1 MPGGRLLV
9 VDYQNK
15 RYSVFD
21 TAGTFL
27 MSAPRR
33 LFPGSVVKPWQG
45 AVDSQG
51 RVIEWQRV
59 MSSDDPAR
67 LRGVLIR
74 TDSTFA
80 PRDTLDLALPEIDE
94 VLVAVGGGVAR
105 YTILLAPSLR
115 WRLDGRRGHFW
126 SSGSMDYR
134 LVQASIAGDTLMI
147 VEREYKPI
155 PVRPEERDEAAE
167 YLRRVGA
174 RVPAS
179 RNPQYRQAFS
189 SFLID
194 SEGFLWVVPTL
205 ERRIRVRR
213 VRSRGELPG
222 PGILSGRAGA
232 VPDSRHHRRRDL
244 RRGGGRPGRGVRRA
258 PGDRAAE
265 LNPSARGLC
274 RPAHHVPGEHS
285 GSPGGVSAS
294 QEPEARPSPWRRG
307 SPPARVLPGGT
318 GRETPGSSTADRSM
332 ATNDS
337 S

>member
-94 VLVAVGGGVAR
+94 VLVAVGGASRGIKSRSPPRYAGGSMAGVG
-105 YTILLAPSLR
+105 IS
-115 WRLDGRRGHFW
+115 GRRDRWITGW
-126 SSGSMDYR
+126 S
-134 LVQASIAGDTLMI
+134 
-147 VEREYKPI
+147 
-155 PVRPEERDEAAE
+155 
-167 YLRRVGA
+167 
-174 RVPAS
+174 
-179 RNPQYRQAFS
+179 
-189 SFLID
+189 
-194 SEGFLWVVPTL
+194 
-205 ERRIRVRR
+205 
-213 VRSRGELPG
+213 
-222 PGILSGRAGA
+222 
-232 VPDSRHHRRRDL
+232 
-244 RRGGGRPGRGVRRA
+244 RRA
-258 PGDRAAE
+258 
-265 LNPSARGLC
+265 S
-274 RPAHHVPGEHS
+274 PAT
-285 GSPGGVSAS
+285 
-294 QEPEARPSPWRRG
+294 R
-307 SPPARVLPGGT
+307 
-318 GRETPGSSTADRSM
+318 
-332 ATNDS
+332 
-337 S
+337 